1 VSVHNTR
8 ESEHY
13 NNFSSRAQYL
23 KFKTVKKAS
32 NYCIDRYCIIH
43 YASIYAFPL
52 YFELFNVDSPRCDS
66 RVASRPSLV
75 DTQNVWYR
83 IDSEKDGIDASL
95 FPT

>member
-1 VSVHNTR
+1 MHQYMHFLCTL
-8 ESEHY
+8 
-13 NNFSSRAQYL
+13 NFSMWTRHG
-23 KFKTVKKAS
+23 V
-32 NYCIDRYCIIH
+32 
-43 YASIYAFPL
+43 
-52 YFELFNVDSPRCDS
+52 DS